1 MQNEDGDH
9 AISERMATARHAR
22 LGVHHVLWV
31 IIVVTNVML

>member
-31 IIVVTNVML
+31 IIVVTDVML